1 MGWLIFFAAMAILL
15 IIVAVEE
22 RSDAISAA
30 ISEHKLVN
38 SDEWLT
44 EEAQIALDH
53 WFSEEEEEYEEVF

>member
-1 MGWLIFFAAMAILL
+1 MAILL

>member
-22 RSDAISAA
+22 HKSDAISAA
-30 ISEHKLVN
+30 VSEHKLVN

-44 EEAQIALDH
+44 EDIKAALSYRDDT
-53 WFSEEEEEYEEVF
+53 FEEIF